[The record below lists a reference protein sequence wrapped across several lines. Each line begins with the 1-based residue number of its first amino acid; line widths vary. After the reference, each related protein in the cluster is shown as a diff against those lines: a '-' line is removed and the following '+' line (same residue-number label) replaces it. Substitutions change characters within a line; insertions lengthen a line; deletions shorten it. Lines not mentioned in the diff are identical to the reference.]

1 MGRVSRLPA
10 VRTSSKS
17 EPVGPRPR
25 LSAAWRRIYGRRMSF
40 PALEA
45 PEQLGVRLE
54 RIEPL
59 RRPAVRRRRP
69 LRLGERHL
77 HTPMSVEQ
85 GEEQMS
91 TAKSSD
97 TAQAE
102 RVKQEESAAGSAGYL
117 LAGQASE
124 LERLQVQS
132 RVWEPSGRRLLEEIG
147 DGRGSRT
154 LDVGCGVLGWL
165 RVLSEW
171 VGPDGDVT
179 GTDVDEAMLA
189 TADRFVSG
197 EGLRNV
203 GLVRDDLFASELEP
217 ASFDLVHARYEI
229 TPLGRSDEQM
239 ETYIRLARP
248 GGTIVLE
255 DPDTASWRFNPPAHP
270 YLRLPLQFA
279 TSLEQRLLSLVS
291 ADELE
296 GLRTK
301 GEAELQEPDRWGTT
315 FTLVQF
321 WGRCPA

>member
-25 LSAAWRRIYGRRMSF
+25 LSAARRRIYGRRMSF

-69 LRLGERHL
+69 LRLGERH
-77 HTPMSVEQ
+77 
-85 GEEQMS
+85 
-91 TAKSSD
+91 
-97 TAQAE
+97 
-102 RVKQEESAAGSAGYL
+102 
-117 LAGQASE
+117 
-124 LERLQVQS
+124 QVQS

-147 DGRGSRT
+147 DGRGTRA

-229 TPLGRSDEQM
+229 TPLGRSDE
-239 ETYIRLARP
+239 
-248 GGTIVLE
+248 
-255 DPDTASWRFNPPAHP
+255 
-270 YLRLPLQFA
+270 
-279 TSLEQRLLSLVS
+279 
-291 ADELE
+291 
-296 GLRTK
+296 
-301 GEAELQEPDRWGTT
+301 
-315 FTLVQF
+315 
-321 WGRCPA
+321 

>member
-25 LSAAWRRIYGRRMSF
+25 LSAARRRIYGRRMSF

-54 RIEPL
+54 RIESL

-97 TAQAE
+97 TE

-132 RVWEPSGRRLLEEIG
+132 R
-147 DGRGSRT
+147 
-154 LDVGCGVLGWL
+154 
-165 RVLSEW
+165 
-171 VGPDGDVT
+171 
-179 GTDVDEAMLA
+179 
-189 TADRFVSG
+189 
-197 EGLRNV
+197 
-203 GLVRDDLFASELEP
+203 
-217 ASFDLVHARYEI
+217 
-229 TPLGRSDEQM
+229 
-239 ETYIRLARP
+239 
-248 GGTIVLE
+248 
-255 DPDTASWRFNPPAHP
+255 
-270 YLRLPLQFA
+270 
-279 TSLEQRLLSLVS
+279 
-291 ADELE
+291 
-296 GLRTK
+296 
-301 GEAELQEPDRWGTT
+301 
-315 FTLVQF
+315 
-321 WGRCPA
+321 